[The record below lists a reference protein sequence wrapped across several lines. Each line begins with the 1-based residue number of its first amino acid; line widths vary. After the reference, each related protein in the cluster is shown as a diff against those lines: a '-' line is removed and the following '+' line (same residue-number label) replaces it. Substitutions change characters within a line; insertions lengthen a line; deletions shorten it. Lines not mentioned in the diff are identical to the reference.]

1 MIEYLPLEYIFTS
14 LAQFLESIRAYD
26 FNVGDVVSASTL
38 MTDEN
43 CYSSDSTNDLD
54 ADFLMVPQATFEDT
68 HKHATYFCGS
78 IKKDV
83 VISSKYHRAFYG
95 AKAQVTLVSKLL
107 VKSVSIY

>member
-1 MIEYLPLEYIFTS
+1 M
-14 LAQFLESIRAYD
+14 
-26 FNVGDVVSASTL
+26 

-54 ADFLMVPQATFEDT
+54 ADFLMVPQATFEDS

-83 VISSKYHRAFYG
+83 VISSKFHRAFVG
-95 AKAQVTLVSKLL
+95 GKAHLTPVNKFLIT
-107 VKSVSIY
+107 